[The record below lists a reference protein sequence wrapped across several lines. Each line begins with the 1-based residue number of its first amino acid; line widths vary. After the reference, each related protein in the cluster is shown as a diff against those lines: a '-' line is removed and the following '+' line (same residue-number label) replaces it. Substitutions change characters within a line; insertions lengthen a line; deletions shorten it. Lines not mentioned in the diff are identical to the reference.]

1 MRISDW
7 SSDVCSSDL
16 ALAKM
21 HAIPVEAFAGTEA
34 GDPQT
39 PRAIAL
45 DSYERNYQLLEK
57 RDAVDALIEFFTLWL
72 RRNVPDR
79 SERCFVTG
87 DCGQLLSKGPEITA
101 ILDVEIGH
109 IGDPMHDLACFRGR
123 HPVENMGDVPA
134 LFQRRSEEHT
144 SELQSL
150 MRIS

>member
-1 MRISDW
+1 MSDERW
-7 SSDVCSSDL
+7 QASLSYMD

-39 PRAIAL
+39 PRAIPL

-72 RRNVPDR
+72 RCNVPDR

-87 DCGQLLSKGPEITA
+87 DCGQFLRKGPEITDRKSTR
-101 ILDVEIGH
+101 LNSNH
-109 IGDPMHDLACFRGR
+109 
-123 HPVENMGDVPA
+123 
-134 LFQRRSEEHT
+134 
-144 SELQSL
+144 
-150 MRIS
+150 

>member
-16 ALAKM
+16 
-21 HAIPVEAFAGTEA
+21 
-34 GDPQT
+34 
-39 PRAIAL
+39 
-45 DSYERNYQLLEK
+45 RNYQLLEK

-87 DCGQLLSKGPEITA
+87 DCGQFLCKGPEITA

-134 LFQRRSEEHT
+134 LFQRYASARGRPVDLEIGRAHV
-144 SELQSL
+144 
-150 MRIS
+150 